1 MAPSTRLIRARP
13 HRLRHARYQGLVLG
27 FFTLC
32 LSDRKAAFLNASV
45 VLPVKDLL
53 AESASRFA
61 CVDLAS
67 CFMPDHAHVL
77 LRGLDDR
84 ADLWRAIVDWKQ
96 RSGFWLARHAPGT
109 TWQKGFYDRIL
120 RTEADHLAC
129 VRYVV
134 ANPVRAG
141 LVDFWEDYPFLGGLD
156 VDGERSAG

>member
-1 MAPSTRLIRARP
+1 MALSTRPIRARP
-13 HRLRHARYQGLVLG
+13 HRLPHVRYQGLVLA

-32 LSDRKAAFLNASV
+32 LSDRSDAFLHASV
-45 VLPVKDLL
+45 VFPMRELL

-61 CVDLAS
+61 CVVRAY

-77 LRGLDDR
+77 LSGVDDR

-96 RSGFWLARHAPGT
+96 RSGFWLALHAPGM

-120 RTEADHLAC
+120 RTEADRPAC
-129 VRYVV
+129 VRYIV

-141 LVDFWEDYPFLGGLD
+141 LVDSWEDYPFLGGLD

>member
-1 MAPSTRLIRARP
+1 
-13 HRLRHARYQGLVLG
+13 VLA

-32 LSDRKAAFLNASV
+32 LSDRQAAFLHETV
-45 VLPVKDLL
+45 VFAVREIL

-61 CVDLAS
+61 CVVLAY

-77 LRGLDDR
+77 LGGLDAY

-96 RSGFWLARHAPGT
+96 RSGFWLAQHAPGT

-120 RTEADHLAC
+120 RTQADRLAC
-129 VRYVV
+129 VRYIV

-141 LVDFWEDYPFLGGLD
+141 LVDSWEDYPFLGGLD